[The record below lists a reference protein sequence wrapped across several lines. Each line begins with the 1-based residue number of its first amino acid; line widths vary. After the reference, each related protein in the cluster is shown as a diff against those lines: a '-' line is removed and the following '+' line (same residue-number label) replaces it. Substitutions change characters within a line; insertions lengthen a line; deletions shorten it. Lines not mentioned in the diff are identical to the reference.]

1 VGNPRSESTY
11 KGEIV
16 ADRHCEQLSEAGE
29 LFLGSGVEGAGSGEE
44 PLFIKS
50 TVNASEGSTTSHGL
64 IVCSVVLGPRRMN
77 SPMRKEK
84 HFYAGH
90 QQSPEGPA
98 RQSICRDLVSARLAT
113 SMGTVQWLS

>member
-1 VGNPRSESTY
+1 MISFCGVVEWWSGKHVGNPRSESTY

-16 ADRHCEQLSEAGE
+16 TDRHCEQLSEAGE

-64 IVCSVVLGPRRMN
+64 IVCSVVLGPRRMK

-84 HFYAGH
+84 HFHAGH
-90 QQSPEGPA
+90 QQSPGAQPDN
-98 RQSICRDLVSARLAT
+98 QSVAI
-113 SMGTVQWLS
+113 